1 MGQTLSRLLC
11 TVFGYFYPAY
21 ASFKAVKSEDRS
33 LHSFWLTYWIVY
45 VVDCRR
51 RVCVGAARTAPFLAP
66 LRASQQSSAALLP

>member
-11 TVFGYFYPAY
+11 TVFGYLYPAY

-45 VVDCRR
+45 VVRCR
-51 RVCVGAARTAPFLAP
+51 RVCVGAARTAPFPAP
-66 LRASQQSSAALLP
+66 LRAALQSPAVLLA